1 MNKLE
6 TKIPNYIL
14 MIIPHVLVVIFMKT
28 PFLTNR
34 ICTLFMSNV
43 VGTVPVI
50 NIYL

>member
-14 MIIPHVLVVIFMKT
+14 MIIPHVFVIFMKT
-28 PFLTNR
+28 PFLTDR

-43 VGTVPVI
+43 VGTVPVN